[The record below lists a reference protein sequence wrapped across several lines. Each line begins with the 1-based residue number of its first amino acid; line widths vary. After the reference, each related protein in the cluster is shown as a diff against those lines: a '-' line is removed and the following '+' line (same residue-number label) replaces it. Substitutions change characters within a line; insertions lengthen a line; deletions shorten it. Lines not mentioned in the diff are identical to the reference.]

1 MVLTPVVT
9 TGSVNIV
16 EKALLLMDVVTAFTY
31 PLVWVR
37 SQWDSVGREL
47 GMIWKAALSVT
58 VISSASKHDTVLGAI
73 GNQRLECRLYPW
85 VEKDP
90 NTGRYI

>member
-9 TGSVNIV
+9 TWSVYIV
-16 EKALLLMDVVTAFTY
+16 EKALLLMDVVTAFTC

-37 SQWDSVGREL
+37 SPWDSDEREL

-58 VISSASKHDTVLGAI
+58 VINNASKHDTVLGAI
-73 GNQRLECRLYPW
+73 GNQRLGCRLYPW
-85 VEKDP
+85 VEKQP
-90 NTGRYI
+90 NTSKYI

>member
-37 SQWDSVGREL
+37 SQ
-47 GMIWKAALSVT
+47 
-58 VISSASKHDTVLGAI
+58 
-73 GNQRLECRLYPW
+73 
-85 VEKDP
+85 
-90 NTGRYI
+90 